1 MCLLSRQRSGLVWG
15 DDPCAI
21 VRETA
26 TARGHCNLGPD
37 VLAHHS
43 RNGRRAARGM
53 ELRRFSRL
61 AGHRPASSSPAVPR
75 IQGSQWTV
83 TRDGTNG
90 VLGQLHSGQP
100 GVQLAVVDG
109 PAFADVVLSVR
120 VRLVEGARSA
130 GVVWRYRDADNYYLA
145 RLDLRRGAQDVRI
158 YRVVAGN
165 RTRLESEDE
174 LELQA
179 DSWHWLKVEH
189 RGTRMRL
196 LINGV
201 PVGEARDRTW
211 QEAGAVGLWTTS
223 DSVAW
228 FDDLTVAPAPP
239 RERGRGDGQD

>member
-1 MCLLSRQRSGLVWG
+1 MIPARS
-15 DDPCAI
+15 C
-21 VRETA
+21 VR
-26 TARGHCNLGPD
+26 RL
-37 VLAHHS
+37 
-43 RNGRRAARGM
+43 RRAGTAISALM
-53 ELRRFSRL
+53 FSL
-61 AGHRPASSSPAVPR
+61 TTAGTVVAQRAAWNFDDLPAGRPPPGFLFASSPKD
-75 IQGSQWTV
+75 QGSQWTV

-145 RLDLRRGAQDVRI
+145 RLDLRAQDVRI